1 MGADHILSYEFRMQ
15 EFIDFADQQS
25 EGAAP
30 FKKITSSEIKYLH
43 MRTKA
48 LETWENIIYR
58 KKEEL
63 LNKLKKVKEMVA
75 IE

>member
-1 MGADHILSYEFRMQ
+1 MQ
-15 EFIDFADQQS
+15 EFMSFADYQS

-30 FKKITSSEIKYLH
+30 FKHIDSSDFKYLH

-48 LETWENIIYR
+48 LETWDQLLQS
-58 KKEEL
+58 KEQKRLEEKQ
-63 LNKLKKVKEMVA
+63 KLA